1 MLLAGKTAVVAGI
14 GPGLGRAT
22 ALALAQ
28 NGADVALVARSGA
41 LLEPLR
47 AEIERL
53 GRRALGVQGSIADA
67 GFCQGFAARLADA
80 WGGADIL
87 VNNAFSQ
94 GNPGPVMQADLDE
107 WRQVFDVN
115 LFGSLHMTRA
125 LAPAMAQRAAAG
137 REGGSIVMVNS
148 DQAWRTVPGFA
159 AYSASKAALVN
170 VTRALAMELGP
181 QNIRVNSYH
190 PGMIKG
196 PPLIGYF
203 QMLAAQSG
211 TTAEAIERDIAGR
224 AALGF
229 IPEPEDLAGTIVFL
243 ASALSRPITGQS
255 IAADGGQWFH

>member
-14 GPGLGRAT
+14 GPGLGRST
-22 ALALAQ
+22 ALALARH
-28 NGADVALVARSGA
+28 GADVALVARSDA
-41 LLEPLR
+41 MLEPLK
-47 AEIERL
+47 AEIEGL
-53 GRRALGVQGSIADA
+53 GRRGLAAQGSIADA
-67 GFCQGFAARLADA
+67 GFCTDFAARLAEA

-87 VNNAFSQ
+87 VNNAFAQ
-94 GNPGPVMQADLDE
+94 GTPGPVMQADFDE
-107 WRQVFDVN
+107 WRGVFDVN

-125 LAPAMAQRAAAG
+125 LVPAMAG
-137 REGGSIVMVNS
+137 RGGGSIVMVNS

-159 AYSASKAALVN
+159 AYSASKAALVT

-196 PPLIGYF
+196 PPLLGYF
-203 QMLAAQSG
+203 QMLADQAG
-211 TTAEAIERDIAGR
+211 TSAEAIERDIAGR

-229 IPEPEDLAGTIVFL
+229 IPDGDDLAGTIVFL